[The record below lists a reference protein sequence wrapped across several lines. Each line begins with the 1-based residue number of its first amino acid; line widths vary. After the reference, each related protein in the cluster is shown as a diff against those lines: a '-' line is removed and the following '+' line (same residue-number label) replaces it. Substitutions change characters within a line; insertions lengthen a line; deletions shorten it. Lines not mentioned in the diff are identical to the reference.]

1 MVPEKEGAY
10 GNARFGTTERFSWET
25 AENLNLQTL
34 SIEIE
39 GYAHNIHETMP
50 RGSPQWVALIRL
62 IAHRCK
68 ELGFPVERSFGHKQ
82 VATNRS
88 DPGQL
93 RLDWIVYDVN
103 LLLDSPIRE
112 EDDMTEEQWN
122 TIQEQ
127 ITRLQNVSDNV
138 QKQILELLAISKG
151 FELPDQSD
159 INHAESILGLLDAL
173 QERID
178 TMPTINLSDDDLQAI
193 AQYVNDNHPNM
204 TPAI

>member
-10 GNARFGTTERFSWET
+10 GNARIGTTEKFSWET
-25 AENLNLQTL
+25 AGNLNLQTL

-50 RGSPQWVALIRL
+50 RGSSQWVSLIRL

-68 ELGFPVERSFGHKQ
+68 ALGFPVERSFGHKQ

-88 DPGQL
+88 DPGAL

-103 LLLDSPIRE
+103 LLLDSIEE
-112 EDDMTEEQWN
+112 EDDMTEKQWN
-122 TIQEQ
+122 TIQQQ
-127 ITRLQNVSDNV
+127 ITELKDVSNNV
-138 QKQILELLAISKG
+138 QKQILELLAILKG

-159 INHAESILGLLDAL
+159 LNHNESILGLLDAL
-173 QERID
+173 FERID
-178 TMPTINLSDDDLQAI
+178 TMPTINLSDEDLQTI

-204 TPAI
+204 IPAI